1 MTAGPLAYAA
11 ADQTLEALTL
21 PAAGKTVAA
30 MTRPASRPFP
40 RPTDLLPGADFG
52 DRYALTVDSQ
62 NLDAAEGSRRVFGHA
77 PPWIKGL
84 LGLRNMMTRPFGLKP
99 GRDRTAPATPQ
110 IGIFPVIR
118 QSPGEVVMGLNDRH
132 LDFRVSL
139 EVRDLGAGRQD
150 ISVSTAVRTHNLF
163 GRSYLA
169 IVKPFHRLIVPTML
183 RQAAFDPER
192 SREIA
197 AP

>member
-1 MTAGPLAYAA
+1 MV
-11 ADQTLEALTL
+11 
-21 PAAGKTVAA
+21 AGKTVAA
-30 MTRPASRPFP
+30 MTRPASRPFLHP
-40 RPTDLLPGADFG
+40 ADLLPGADFG
-52 DRYALTVDSQ
+52 DRFALTVDGQ

-77 PPWIKGL
+77 PRWIKGL
-84 LGLRNMMTRPFGLKP
+84 LGLRNLMTRPFGLKP
-99 GRDRTAPATPQ
+99 GRDAAAPATPQ

-139 EVRDLGAGRQD
+139 EIRNLEAGRQD
-150 ISVSTAVRTHNLF
+150 ISVSTAVKTHNLF
-163 GRSYLA
+163 GRVYLA

-183 RQAAFDPER
+183 KQAAFDPER

>member
-1 MTAGPLAYAA
+1 MN
-11 ADQTLEALTL
+11 
-21 PAAGKTVAA
+21 
-30 MTRPASRPFP
+30 RPASRPFP
-40 RPTDLLPGADFG
+40 LPADLLPGADFG
-52 DRYALTVDSQ
+52 DRYGLTVAGQ

-84 LGLRNMMTRPFGLKP
+84 LGLRNLMTRPFGLKP
-99 GRDRTAPATPQ
+99 GRDRTASAMAQ

-118 QSPGEVVMGLNDRH
+118 QSPGEIVMGLNDRH
-132 LDFRVSL
+132 LDFRVSVEISNL
-139 EVRDLGAGRQD
+139 DGGRQD

-163 GRSYLA
+163 GRGYLA
-169 IVKPFHRLIVPTML
+169 IVKPFHRVIVPAML
-183 RQAAFDPER
+183 KQAAFEPER